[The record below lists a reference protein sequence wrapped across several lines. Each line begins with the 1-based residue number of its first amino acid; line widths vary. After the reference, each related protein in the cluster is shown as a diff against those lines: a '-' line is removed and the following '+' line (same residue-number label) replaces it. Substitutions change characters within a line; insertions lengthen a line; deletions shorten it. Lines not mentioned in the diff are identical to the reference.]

1 MASLPHLLLPT
12 HQNPNPR
19 TATLLSSSSAIRS
32 HRVSSPVTSAKP
44 LASSQKTQLAGSTQ
58 LEALP
63 PPWRSF
69 SLGWLTGSRW
79 SRRGGE
85 KAPEGGGEE
94 ERRRLGVLA
103 GVSPADARAA
113 LVAAAVSLAFR
124 LFMAEPRSIPSLSMY
139 PTFDVGDRIVA
150 EKVSY
155 LFRTPCVNE
164 IVIFKSPPVLQEIG
178 YSDEQV
184 FIKRVVAKEGDVVEV
199 QNGKLIVNERER
211 NEDFILE
218 PPSYD
223 MNPTK
228 VPEGNVFVMGDN
240 RNNSYD
246 SHIWGPLPLKNIVG
260 RSVYR
265 YWPPD
270 RVGSTVSRDGWVP
283 VGLGF
288 FARP

>member
-1 MASLPHLLLPT
+1 
-12 HQNPNPR
+12 
-19 TATLLSSSSAIRS
+19 
-32 HRVSSPVTSAKP
+32 
-44 LASSQKTQLAGSTQ
+44 
-58 LEALP
+58 
-63 PPWRSF
+63 
-69 SLGWLTGSRW
+69 
-79 SRRGGE
+79 
-85 KAPEGGGEE
+85 
-94 ERRRLGVLA
+94 
-103 GVSPADARAA
+103 
-113 LVAAAVSLAFR
+113 
-124 LFMAEPRSIPSLSMY
+124 MAEPRSIPSLSMY